1 MPFFFN
7 SISIGILLLLIC
19 LLLYHIPVFIIYC
32 NQLGIFKPY
41 LHPVFEGG
49 QFESK
54 AKQAQLY
61 FLHDEELISTEV
73 NDALEMVSFFLSK
86 F

>member
-1 MPFFFN
+1 M
-7 SISIGILLLLIC
+7 
-19 LLLYHIPVFIIYC
+19 
-32 NQLGIFKPY
+32 
-41 LHPVFEGG
+41 FEGG

-86 F
+86 FRCYSILNLINP